1 VIGDGNCVIGLEILS
16 GQMFMLFVL
25 KCLVHARL

>member
-1 VIGDGNCVIGLEILS
+1 MIGNENCVIVLEILW

-25 KCLVHARL
+25 KCLVRAQL

>member
-1 VIGDGNCVIGLEILS
+1 VIGDENCVIGLEILS

-25 KCLVHARL
+25 KCLVRAQL